1 VGYAVDVNEYILLHH
16 ADATAASGWAD
27 YLAKLRASG
36 QFDGG
41 SSIGAGACFNKSG
54 AATPTSSIVGFVRVR
69 AESLDAALTFLAGN
83 PVYEA
88 GGTVEIRELP
98 RS

>member
-1 VGYAVDVNEYILLHH
+1 MGYAAGVNEYILLHH
-16 ADATAASGWAD
+16 DDATAEAGWNE

-54 AATPTSSIVGFVRVR
+54 PAKPTSSVVGFVRVR
-69 AESLDAALTFLAGN
+69 AESLDAARTFLAGN

-98 RS
+98 KS